1 MVKHRSSQVDG
12 EIGRR
17 VRFRRLDLGIS
28 QTDLADFLGVT
39 FQQVQKYE
47 NGTNRISAGRLKSIA
62 EKLKV
67 RIDYFY
73 DDAVD
78 GSAESQTV
86 FKFLQNAYSL
96 RLLRGFSRIQNK
108 HVQRSIV
115 EFVERLAE
123 TQKADAK
130 GLN

>member
-1 MVKHRSSQVDG
+1 MVKHRSSQFDG

-28 QTDLADFLGVT
+28 QTDLADFLGIT

-47 NGTNRISAGRLKSIA
+47 NGTNRISASRLKQIA

-67 RIDYFY
+67 RMDYFY
-73 DDAVD
+73 DDAID

-96 RLLRGFSRIQNK
+96 RLLRSFSRIHNK
-108 HVQRSIV
+108 QMQLSIV
-115 EFVERLAE
+115 EMVERVAE
-123 TQKADAK
+123 TQKLEK
-130 GLN
+130 RNS